1 MVTISGGVV
10 SKENNTSVT
19 FRLKCD
25 KCGHMDESE
34 STITVTLGLTE
45 VTTKNC
51 PSCGHRQIIKMKM
64 NLN

>member
-10 SKENNTSVT
+10 SKQNNTSVT

-25 KCGHMDESE
+25 KCGHMEESE
-34 STITVTLGLTE
+34 STVTVTLGLTE
-45 VTTKNC
+45 VTTKKCPNC
-51 PSCGHRQIIKMKM
+51 EHRQVIKMKM